1 MVHPALRIN
10 CVILQA
16 LPMEL
21 PVQSHIYYFSF
32 LTLDHNVVT
41 FLVED
46 GSMSQPQFTH
56 SNKKF

>member
-1 MVHPALRIN
+1 
-10 CVILQA
+10 
-16 LPMEL
+16 MEL